1 LKKLSNLLNNIEIDQ
16 IIGDKNLMIS
26 NLSFDSRKIET
37 NGLFIATKGT
47 QCDAHQYINQTIEN
61 GAIAI
66 VCEDL
71 PENLNI
77 NGNLDLRKSAL
88 ITNVRGK
95 TFFNSTLLRT
105 SIIFS
110 NKTFLGEHKITL
122 RLLVKQYS
130 VNPQPVT
137 FLSIIQCP

>member
-1 LKKLSNLLNNIEIDQ
+1 MKKLSNLLNNIEIVQ

-47 QCDAHQYINQTIEN
+47 QSDGHQYISETIKK

-71 PENLNI
+71 PEKLNKNTTYI
-77 NGNLDLRKSAL
+77 KVKNSSYAL
-88 ITNVRGK
+88 GK
-95 TFFNSTLLRT
+95 LLQAST
-105 SIIFS
+105 
-110 NKTFLGEHKITL
+110 ITL
-122 RLLVKQYS
+122 RKIL
-130 VNPQPVT
+130 N
-137 FLSIIQCP
+137 